1 MARPVNK
8 LPPIHPGELL
18 REDMDALGLSARALA
33 DAIAVPHN
41 RIAAILRGERSI
53 TADTALRLAVYF
65 GTSADVWMNLQM
77 TSSSPLPCCYIKTAA
92 EAPALRMDC
101 NGRTKRYAEADKAPR
116 GSFMGFLPQ
125 RMFLV
130 LCPAKGSESF

>member
-1 MARPVNK
+1 MARSVNK

-53 TADTALRLAVYF
+53 TADTALRLATYF

-77 TSSSPLPCCYIKTAA
+77 MYDLKKAEIELGATIRSEIKRRVA
-92 EAPALRMDC
+92 
-101 NGRTKRYAEADKAPR
+101 
-116 GSFMGFLPQ
+116 
-125 RMFLV
+125 
-130 LCPAKGSESF
+130 

>member
-1 MARPVNK
+1 MARPTNK

-53 TADTALRLAVYF
+53 TADTALRLATYF

-77 TSSSPLPCCYIKTAA
+77 TYDLKKAELEHGATIRSEIKRRVA
-92 EAPALRMDC
+92 
-101 NGRTKRYAEADKAPR
+101 
-116 GSFMGFLPQ
+116 
-125 RMFLV
+125 
-130 LCPAKGSESF
+130 

>member
-18 REDMDALGLSARALA
+18 REDMDALGLSARAFA

-77 TSSSPLPCCYIKTAA
+77 TYDLKKAELEHGAAIRTEIKRRVA
-92 EAPALRMDC
+92 
-101 NGRTKRYAEADKAPR
+101 
-116 GSFMGFLPQ
+116 
-125 RMFLV
+125 
-130 LCPAKGSESF
+130 